1 MRLFIASSFPEPI
14 VRDLN
19 DRVNAIR
26 SRLPAASWVRPET
39 QHLTYAFLGEQAPS
53 LVDGITPILTQ
64 RLGAVGAFEA
74 TLHGCGFFPNPRHAR
89 VGWVGLE
96 PDSKFGEV
104 ARAVREVVTAAGV
117 TLDRADFKAHLTMM
131 RMRDGWPPSSI
142 DLFTRSLRD
151 YRSQPFTVD
160 RVTLYSSELNP
171 KGAIHTALHHFSLP
185 YARTD

>member
-19 DRVNAIR
+19 DRVSAFR

-39 QHLTYAFLGEQAPS
+39 QHLTYAFLGEQDDALVETLAP
-53 LVDGITPILTQ
+53 LLEK
-64 RLGAVGAFEA
+64 RLGSIGAFDA

-96 PDSKFGEV
+96 PEQKFAEV
-104 ARAVREVVTAAGV
+104 ARGVREVVTSAGI
-117 TLDRADFKAHLTMM
+117 TLDRADFKAHLTLM
-131 RMRDGWPPSSI
+131 RMREGWPPSSI

-151 YRSQPFTVD
+151 YRSQPFAVNA
-160 RVTLYSSELNP
+160 VTLYSSQLNP
-171 KGAIHTALHHFSLP
+171 KGAIHTALKTFAL
-185 YARTD
+185 